1 MSDYNEVIKQDLEH
15 LWHPFTQMKLWPE
28 EPPVII
34 EHGEGNWL
42 IDSQGRRYFD
52 GVSSLWVTVHGHK
65 VPAINQAIRDQ
76 LERLDHSTLLGLAH
90 PNSARLAA
98 ELAAIAP
105 GKLNRVFYSESGS
118 TAVEI
123 ALKIAFQFWQQCGRP
138 EKKGFVALGEAYHGD
153 TIGSVSVG
161 GIDLFH
167 QIYGPLLFPVHRL
180 PQPFCRRC
188 PLGLTHP
195 DCGLACAEALDT
207 LLSEQGDSIGALIVE
222 PRVQGAAGMI
232 VQPEGYLKRMWDICQ
247 AHDVLFIADE
257 VATGF
262 GRTGRMFACELEG
275 VEPDLMSLG
284 KGITGGV
291 LPLAA
296 TLATDRVYE
305 AFLGEYTDFKTFF
318 HGHTYTGNPL
328 ACAAALASL
337 ELMRTN
343 RVVENTVPII
353 ERLSQGLAEIAKQ
366 EHVVQVRQQGMMAGI
381 ELSQDKATDT
391 PYPPEAR
398 MGHRAIMAA
407 REHGVIIRPLGDT
420 VILMPPLS
428 SSLEEIDLLL
438 EATAK
443 GIAQATGASA

>member
-1 MSDYNEVIKQDLEH
+1 MSKTNDILKQDIEH
-15 LWHPFTQMKLWPE
+15 LWHPFTQMQLWPG
-28 EPPVII
+28 EPPLVI
-34 EHGEGNWL
+34 ERGEGNWL
-42 IDSQGRRYFD
+42 IDIDGNRYYD

-76 LERLDHSTLLGLAH
+76 LDLLDHSTLLGLSH
-90 PNSARLAA
+90 PPAARLAA
-98 ELAAIAP
+98 ELAKICP
-105 GKLNRVFYSESGS
+105 GDLNKAFYSESGS

-123 ALKIAFQFWQQCGRP
+123 ALKIAFQYWQQSGRP
-138 EKKGFVALGEAYHGD
+138 EKKSFVALGEAYHGD
-153 TIGSVSVG
+153 TIGAVSVG

-167 QIYGPLLFPVHRL
+167 QVYGPLLFPVHRL

-188 PLGLTHP
+188 PLGLKHP
-195 DCGLACAEALDT
+195 ECGLACAEALETMLAEKAD
-207 LLSEQGDSIGALIVE
+207 EIGALIVE

-232 VQPEGYLKRMWDICQ
+232 IQPEGYLRRLWEICQ

-262 GRTGRMFACELEG
+262 GRTGKLFACELEG
-275 VEPDLMSLG
+275 VEPDLMCLG

-296 TLATDRVYE
+296 TMATDQVYGG
-305 AFLGEYTDFKTFF
+305 FLGEFDEFKTFF

-328 ACAAALASL
+328 TSAAALANL
-337 ELMRTN
+337 ELMRAN
-343 RVVENTVPII
+343 NVVENTAPLIA
-353 ERLSQGLAEIAKQ
+353 RLSEGLAGIAAQ
-366 EHVVQVRQQGMMAGI
+366 EHVVQVRQQGMMVGI

-407 REHGVIIRPLGDT
+407 RQHGVIIRPLGDT
-420 VILMPPLS
+420 VILMPTLA

-438 EATAK
+438 EATGK
-443 GIAQATGASA
+443 GIAEATGAAA